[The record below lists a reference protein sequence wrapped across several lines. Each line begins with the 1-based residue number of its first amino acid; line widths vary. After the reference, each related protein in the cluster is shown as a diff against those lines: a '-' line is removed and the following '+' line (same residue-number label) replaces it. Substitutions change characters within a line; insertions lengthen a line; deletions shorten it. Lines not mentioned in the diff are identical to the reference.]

1 MRFLQLVQQQAGISR
16 RNAQAM
22 IEAGLVKLNGDMVQ
36 TPFME
41 LEPRKVKSLEVD
53 GQVVRV
59 QQVKPGIYKYY
70 KPKGMLCSFKDP
82 FHHYAMGKVLRRPE
96 LKGYQIVGRLDRDAE
111 GLLLLTNDGT
121 LLNHLAHPRYQIEK
135 VYHVLVPKVLR
146 FRSTFDAFRQMRS
159 GLMNEGEKLQIVR
172 GDVVRRTDSETTLV
186 MVLTEGKN
194 HEVKRLCRHFG
205 WYVKRLKRVEVGG
218 VELRGLKQG
227 QLKRLMPDEIE
238 TLNSNVELALKNLPT
253 DSTSSK

>member
-1 MRFLQLVQQQAGISR
+1 MRFLQLVQQQSGISR
-16 RNAQAM
+16 RNARAM
-22 IEAGLVKLNGDMVQ
+22 IEAGRVKLNGAVVA
-36 TPFME
+36 TPFIE
-41 LEPRKVKSLEVD
+41 LELRKVKSLEVD
-53 GQVVRV
+53 GQNVKV
-59 QQVKPGIYKYY
+59 QKLQTGIYKYY
-70 KPKGMLCSFKDP
+70 KPRGMLCSFKDP

-96 LKGYQIVGRLDRDAE
+96 LKGYQVVGRLDRDAE
-111 GLLLLTNDGT
+111 GLLLLTNDGN

-146 FRSTFDAFRQMRS
+146 YRSTYDAFRQMRS

-172 GDVVRRTDSETTLV
+172 GDVVRRTDTDTTLV

-218 VELRGLKQG
+218 VQLRGLKPG
-227 QLKRLMPDEIE
+227 QLKRLLPDEIE
-238 TLNSNVELALKNLPT
+238 MLKTNVDLALKNLPG
-253 DSTSSK
+253 TSPPSE